1 MGIRNAVDRNPSRG
15 ERCRG
20 GMKTLSATNRG
31 ALAPARIVG
40 GLVFLASA
48 LVKLSYENQ
57 GAGRFAKIGLPAP
70 GTLAVL
76 VSSVE
81 LVAGALLVVGLFVRP
96 AALALAADMIVAI
109 VTTKLPLLF
118 GAGPEP
124 LGAAPKIGFF
134 AFAYQA
140 RLDLMMLALC
150 ATLFLAG
157 AGDVSLDSWR
167 AARARAAPSP
177 G

>member
-1 MGIRNAVDRNPSRG
+1 MT
-15 ERCRG
+15 
-20 GMKTLSATNRG
+20 KTWFASTHASAA
-31 ALAPARIVG
+31 ALAPARITA
-40 GLVFLASA
+40 GLVFIASA
-48 LVKLSYENQ
+48 LVKLLYENQ

-70 GTLAVL
+70 GAL
-76 VSSVE
+76 VTFVSAVE
-81 LVAGALLVVGLFVRP
+81 LLAGALLVAGLFTRP
-96 AALALAADMIVAI
+96 AALALAVDMIVAI
-109 VTTKLPLLF
+109 VTTKLPLLL

-124 LGAAPKIGFF
+124 LGAAPKTGFF

-140 RLDLMMLALC
+140 RLDVMLLALC

-157 AGDVSLDSWR
+157 AGEVSLDSWR